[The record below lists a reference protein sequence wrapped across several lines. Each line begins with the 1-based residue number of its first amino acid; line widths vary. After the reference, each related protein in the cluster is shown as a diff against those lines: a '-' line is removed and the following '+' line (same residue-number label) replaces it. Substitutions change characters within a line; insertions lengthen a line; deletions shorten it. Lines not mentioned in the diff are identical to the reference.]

1 MNNTAEVYQGIIN
14 SIYLSLSETIVK
26 IPFGGKYLL
35 EEITRRVGEHILKE
49 NEKNIYLRAGD
60 L

>member
-1 MNNTAEVYQGIIN
+1 MSNPVEVYQRIIN

-35 EEITRRVGEHILKE
+35 EEVTRRVGGTYFEGK
-49 NEKNIYLRAGD
+49 
-60 L
+60 